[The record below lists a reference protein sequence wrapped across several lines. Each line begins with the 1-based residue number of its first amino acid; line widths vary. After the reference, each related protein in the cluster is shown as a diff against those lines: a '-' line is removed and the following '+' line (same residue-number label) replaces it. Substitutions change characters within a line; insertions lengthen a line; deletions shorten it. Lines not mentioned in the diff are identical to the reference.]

1 MDDRI
6 EILDRSDNTYYGAI
20 IIAVKEVLA
29 APAPGHLHLQ
39 RPHEV
44 AAEPVDFRRQRGCA
58 LRDHRGERGGVS
70 CRRVLH
76 VRSAPGPELAG
87 PPDCAAAN
95 RLAAAAKAAV
105 HSYDMMS
112 ELFGCRRLQVCALL
126 RILPPFSTLVL
137 YLPL

>member
-1 MDDRI
+1 MRF
-6 EILDRSDNTYYGAI
+6 ETTAENEEEY
-20 IIAVKEVLA
+20 
-29 APAPGHLHLQ
+29 H
-39 RPHEV
+39 V
-44 AAEPVDFRRQRGCA
+44 AG
-58 LRDHRGERGGVS
+58 L
-70 CRRVLH
+70 VLH

-105 HSYDMMS
+105 HSYEMMS
-112 ELFGCRRLQVCALL
+112 ELSGCRRLQVCALP

>member
-1 MDDRI
+1 VRF
-6 EILDRSDNTYYGAI
+6 ETTAENEEEY
-20 IIAVKEVLA
+20 
-29 APAPGHLHLQ
+29 H
-39 RPHEV
+39 V
-44 AAEPVDFRRQRGCA
+44 AGFCT
-58 LRDHRGERGGVS
+58 S
-70 CRRVLH
+70 
-76 VRSAPGPELAG
+76 SAPGPELAG

-112 ELFGCRRLQVCALL
+112 ELFGCRRLQVCALP